1 MSERPWFKDADCV
14 QLYVYLKDVAY
25 VADGKYD
32 GRIIRRGSCPTT
44 RPEMMEATG
53 LSYKKVDKCLR
64 KLTAYNEIVV
74 KGYSKYSVVTICDY
88 DMLGVSDN
96 LFSANLERQRYDK
109 GYDKGTADD
118 TTKGTTPPYNI
129 KEERIIEDNLIS
141 PNSPYKKER
150 EMGDVALEVKKLYN
164 KTFDG
169 KLPPCIRLST
179 ATRLQVE
186 ECLKRFGRQS
196 IDLVFQQIKTEN
208 FSMGGGKTGFIANF
222 TFIFQPRNY
231 QQYLERA
238 QLRQKKQQQPQPAKS
253 VGIITEIPVVTKK
266 SQEEYERE
274 MREYAQQHPDSFA
287 ASVVAG
293 WDSKQNNETQS
304 NNIR

>member
-1 MSERPWFKDADCV
+1 MKGWYKQTRGLSERPWFKDADCV

-64 KLTAYNEIVV
+64 KLTSYNEIVV

-88 DMLGVSDN
+88 DILQASDG
-96 LFSANLERQRYDK
+96 LFDANMERQRYDK
-109 GYDKGTADD
+109 RYDKGTADD

-129 KEERIIEDNLIS
+129 KEERIIEDNNILIS

-150 EMGDVALEVKKLYN
+150 EMQDLALEVKKLYN

-169 KLPPCIRLST
+169 QLPPCVRLST

-186 ECLKRFGRQS
+186 ECLRLFGRQS
-196 IDLVFQQIKTEN
+196 VDLVFQQIKTEK
-208 FSMGGGKTGFIANF
+208 FSMGASNTGFIANF
-222 TFIFQPRNY
+222 TFIFSPKNY

-238 QLRQKKQQQPQPAKS
+238 KLRQKKQQEPKKVIELPQQ
-253 VGIITEIPVVTKK
+253 TEPTG
-266 SQEEYERE
+266 SWLDAYYNNQDWRPE
-274 MREYAQQHPDSFA
+274 Q
-287 ASVVAG
+287 
-293 WDSKQNNETQS
+293 KQ
-304 NNIR
+304 